1 MSRHSAPE
9 SVESRRHQPDVA
21 SNDALQP
28 YRLDGGVTRLSTGF
42 NLPRDGK
49 IEIPSLWQPNNTDFK
64 PGNESPRLSPDVK
77 PASSEHTVKP
87 KDSLWKIAKDAL
99 SDAGDG
105 AASAPQIAQKV
116 QAIIQANKGEYPSL
130 ARFPNEIKPGMKL
143 QIPGQEAPGEE
154 RSQRVRPEKVEP
166 EKTAGERRRDGR
178 DSREGRNGRD
188 ERAADGDLSTKRGK
202 TRDVKPAQDGDDKT
216 AQEGDGGRL
225 AKALKKF
232 GQDIA
237 DTAIEVARSLGTKG
251 NCAKGPRLTFG
262 EYGFKLPPAIATR
275 QGRMIEQSGL
285 FEEVSREDARPGD
298 YGVRDWN
305 SRVARR
311 HGVNKG
317 DSFIVTNVSAN
328 GSLRGA
334 NDHTFNVPEDGGRYR
349 NLKFYRPTVEFF
361 KKYGPGSF

>member
-28 YRLDGGVTRLSTGF
+28 YRLDGGATRLGGSF
-42 NLPRDGK
+42 NLPKDGSGSLN
-49 IEIPSLWQPNNTDFK
+49 IPNIWQPNSTDFK
-64 PGNESPRLSPDVK
+64 PGNESPRLSPDAK
-77 PASSEHTVKP
+77 PASGEHTVKP
-87 KDSLWKIAKDAL
+87 KDSLWKIAKNAL
-99 SDAGDG
+99 NDAGDG
-105 AASAPQIAQKV
+105 AVSAPQIAHKV
-116 QAIIQANKGEYPSL
+116 QSIIQANKGEYPSL
-130 ARFPNEIKPGMKL
+130 GRYPNEIKPGMKL
-143 QIPGQEAPGEE
+143 QIPGNEAAGEE

-166 EKTAGERRRDGR
+166 RKTGGERSSDG
-178 DSREGRNGRD
+178 
-188 ERAADGDLSTKRGK
+188 RAADFSVTPKRDR
-202 TRDVKPAQDGDDKT
+202 TREVKPTSEGDDKT
-216 AQEGDGGRL
+216 AHEGDGGRL
-225 AKALKKF
+225 ARALKKF

-237 DTAIEVARSLGTKG
+237 DTAIDIARSLGTKG

-262 EYGFKLPPAIATR
+262 EFGFKLPPAIATR

-285 FEEVSREDARPGD
+285 FHEVSREEARPGD

-305 SRVARR
+305 SRVAKR

-328 GSLRGA
+328 GALRGA

-349 NLKFYRPTVEFF
+349 NLKFYRPTPEFF
-361 KKYGPGSF
+361 RKYGPGNI